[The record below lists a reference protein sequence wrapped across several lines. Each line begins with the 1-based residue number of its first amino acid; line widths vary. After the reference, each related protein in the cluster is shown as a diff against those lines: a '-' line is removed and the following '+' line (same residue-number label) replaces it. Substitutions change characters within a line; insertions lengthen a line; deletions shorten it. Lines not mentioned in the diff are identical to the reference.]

1 MLPSFAQMKDG
12 QIIFNRTPTGAQ
24 IIILAKSVSQPVDE
38 ERAKPAIEQYL
49 LNERKRKIVDDD
61 LKALRSTAKIEYV
74 GDYVKTAAEKPASS
88 TLEVKPS
95 VSPLT
100 ATPASA
106 PEPILPVKPAS
117 VPSGNALDKGLKGL
131 K

>member
-1 MLPSFAQMKDG
+1 M
-12 QIIFNRTPTGAQ
+12 
-24 IIILAKSVSQPVDE
+24 DE
-38 ERAKPAIEQYL
+38 EHARPAIEQFL
-49 LNERKRKIVDDD
+49 LNERKRKVVEDD
-61 LKALRSTAKIEYV
+61 LKALRAAARIEYV
-74 GDYVKTAAEKPASS
+74 GDFAKSAPDKPASS
-88 TLEVKPS
+88 PLDVKPS

-117 VPSGNALDKGLKGL
+117 VPSGAALDKGLKGL